1 MVYWFFCFGIFY
13 LSYAFLECFSL
24 LLASYGH
31 LIHHRKKN
39 ENFFCLFTVLITPQ
53 LELLPSQK
61 LFLTATSV
69 ELSCRAASSIDLV
82 FSLKSV
88 RVSCGGKI
96 YAAHYT
102 DLKCWVYEHIHA
114 NSLCLHS
121 NVASF

>member
-1 MVYWFFCFGIFY
+1 MVHCLVLFCFFNLPY
-13 LSYAFLECFSL
+13 TFLAWFS
-24 LLASYGH
+24 LLASYRH
-31 LIHHRKKN
+31 LIHQRKKN
-39 ENFFCLFTVLITPQ
+39 ENFFCLFTVLITSQ

-69 ELSCRAASSIDLV
+69 KLSCRAASSIDLV

-88 RVSCGGKI
+88 RVSGGGKI

-102 DLKCWVYEHIHA
+102 NLKFWVYEHIHA
-114 NSLCLHS
+114 NSFCLHS